1 MVVAHKAA
9 GPQNEEVKR
18 RNRSG
23 IETGHGLLLI
33 KEIAGI
39 VNAYLFGRISGRSL

>member
-1 MVVAHKAA
+1 MVVAHKVA
-9 GPQNEEVKR
+9 GPQNDEVRR

-23 IETGHGLLLI
+23 IEIGHGPLLI
-33 KEIAGI
+33 IAIAGI